1 MKNMIPSA
9 IGTAIHTPVIP
20 KSRGS
25 SRIPPQSRPK
35 VRRKDRTA
43 ETLPLERAVNR
54 AEMKMLKPQK
64 RKLTEKTGKPAAAIS

>member
-1 MKNMIPSA
+1 MIPSA
-9 IGTAIHTPVIP
+9 VGTAIQIPMIP

-54 AEMKMLKPQK
+54 AEIKILKPQK
-64 RKLTEKTGKPAAAIS
+64 RKFMEKTGKPAAAIS